1 MVLGPNL
8 LSTNDSSFD
17 TDVSGWSV
25 GFNCTLARVTANF
38 RSTPACMQMNCTS
51 GASGVS
57 NCSKQ
62 VAVTAANDYTWAI
75 NSRLATTTGK
85 LGRCMIEFTDSGGT
99 TIGVRH
105 DSADVSQGTSYLPN
119 SINFLAPAGAVN
131 AYLVME
137 CELTVTNEKWLMDD
151 LYFGLTNVTVPFVGW
166 GVPIG

>member
-1 MVLGPNL
+1 
-8 LSTNDSSFD
+8 
-17 TDVSGWSV
+17 
-25 GFNCTLARVTANF
+25 
-38 RSTPACMQMNCTS
+38 
-51 GASGVS
+51 
-57 NCSKQ
+57 
-62 VAVTAANDYTWAI
+62 
-75 NSRLATTTGK
+75 
-85 LGRCMIEFTDSGGT
+85 MIEFTDSGGT